1 MFDINNYYL
10 GVILA
15 HPSYFR
21 NPESKRRR
29 LENKECDPFFSLTF
43 EQAIILGTATL
54 LRRQGDNYYDEDY
67 SRYRN
72 ELCYQEKVTNQYG
85 ITLAFFKPFSEYFTE
100 EPKIF
105 EEESLFFEEEIVEEL
120 LNHSYYV
127 VYSKLTREYH
137 VIINDEE
144 VLSLVRE
151 DYLKDLLG
159 DKRFDIM
166 IKKKKKR

>member
-21 NPESKRRR
+21 NPESKRRQ

-43 EQAIILGTATL
+43 EQAIILGTTTL
-54 LRRQGDNYYDEDY
+54 LKKQGDCYYDEYY

-72 ELCYQEKVTNQYG
+72 ELRYQEKGTNQYG
-85 ITLAFFKPFSEYFTE
+85 ITLAFLKPFSEYFVE
-100 EPKIF
+100 EAKIF
-105 EEESLFFEEEIVEEL
+105 EEESLFSEEEIVEEL
-120 LNHSYYV
+120 LSHSYYV
-127 VYSKLTREYH
+127 VSSKLTREYN
-137 VIINDEE
+137 VIINDENG
-144 VLSLVRE
+144 LSLVKE

-159 DKRFDIM
+159 DKSFDKM
-166 IKKKKKR
+166 IQKGKKR